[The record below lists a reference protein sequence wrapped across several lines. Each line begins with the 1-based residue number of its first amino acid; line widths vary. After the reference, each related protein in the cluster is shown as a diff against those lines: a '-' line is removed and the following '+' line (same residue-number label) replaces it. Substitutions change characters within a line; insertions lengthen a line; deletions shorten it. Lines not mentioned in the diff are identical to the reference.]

1 LIRTFQ
7 PSAARRKPARADKP
21 EMTLDRALSRAGM
34 ASRTVAAQWIA
45 AGRVRVDGRVARDP
59 QLWVAPERQR
69 LTLDGQP
76 LRRPRPMYWALHKPV
91 GYITSHGDP
100 RGRPTIYDL
109 VGPQLEMPAWGDGDP
124 RPASSAAQEKRD
136 ARHSRAGAR
145 AGKCSGG
152 DPSPASSAAREKRDA
167 RRSRAGA
174 RANQWYF
181 SVGRLDQD
189 TSGLLLITNDS
200 VFAERIANPEL
211 KVAKTYHVRVA
222 PPMDAATL
230 ARLGGGLDIGR
241 GERAAPCPVRA
252 LQRPGWIEIVLREGK
267 NRQVR
272 RMVEAVGH
280 RVEELVRVRIGKLAL
295 GDLPSG
301 KLRRIRPGDVI

>member
-1 LIRTFQ
+1 MIRTFQ
-7 PSAARRKPARADKP
+7 PSATRRKPARADKP
-21 EMTLDRALSRAGM
+21 EMTLDRALSRAGL

-69 LTLDGQP
+69 VTLDGQP
-76 LRRPRPMYWALHKPV
+76 LHRPQPMYWALHKPV

-109 VGPQLEMPAWGDGDP
+109 VSPQLEMPAWGDGDP
-124 RPASSAAQEKRD
+124 RPASSAVQEKRD
-136 ARHSRAGAR
+136 V
-145 AGKCSGG
+145 
-152 DPSPASSAAREKRDA
+152 
-167 RRSRAGA
+167 RRSRAGV
-174 RANQWYF
+174 RANPWYF

-252 LQRPGWIEIVLREGK
+252 LQRPGWIEVVLREGK

-280 RVEELVRVRIGKLAL
+280 RVEELVRVRVGKLAL
-295 GDLPSG
+295 GNLPSG
-301 KLRRIRPGDVI
+301 KLRRIRPSEVI

>member
-1 LIRTFQ
+1 MIRTFQ
-7 PSAARRKPARADKP
+7 PEATRRKPARADKP
-21 EMTLDRALSRAGM
+21 EMTLDRALSRAGL

-69 LTLDGQP
+69 VTLDGQP
-76 LRRPRPMYWALHKPV
+76 LRRPQPMYWALHKPV

-124 RPASSAAQEKRD
+124 RPASSAVQDKRD

-145 AGKCSGG
+145 AQ
-152 DPSPASSAAREKRDA
+152 
-167 RRSRAGA
+167 
-174 RANQWYF
+174 QWYF

-189 TSGLLLITNDS
+189 TRGLLLITNDS
-200 VFAERIANPEL
+200 VFAERVANPEL

-241 GERAAPCPVRA
+241 GERAAPCAVRA
-252 LQRPGWIEIVLREGK
+252 LKRPGWIEIQLREGK

-301 KLRRIRPGDVI
+301 TLRRIRPSDVI

>member
-1 LIRTFQ
+1 MRRRASPLQSKGVIRTFQ
-7 PSAARRKPARADKP
+7 PSAAGRKPARADKP
-21 EMTLDRALSRAGM
+21 EMTLDRALSRAGL

-69 LTLDGQP
+69 ITLDGQP

-109 VGPQLEMPAWGDGDP
+109 VGKQ
-124 RPASSAAQEKRD
+124 AS
-136 ARHSRAGAR
+136 
-145 AGKCSGG
+145 
-152 DPSPASSAAREKRDA
+152 
-167 RRSRAGA
+167 
-174 RANQWYF
+174 WYF

-200 VFAERIANPEL
+200 VFAERITNPEL
-211 KVAKTYHVRVA
+211 KVAKTYHLRVA

-252 LQRPGWIEIVLREGK
+252 LKRAAWVEIVLREGK

-295 GDLPSG
+295 GDLSPG